1 MSTRIQ
7 GNSVSRMAANALQAN
22 HKSLGRS
29 ANRISSGSRVANI
42 GTDASGSAVAVNLST
57 RANSIRQAAR
67 NANDGLTI
75 LATNEGA
82 AKTTGDL
89 LVRMRELAIQSS
101 SETLSDTERAYASD
115 EFSSKADEIKRLVFV
130 TQFNGASIA
139 SGLSRD
145 VQVGADNSSDHQI
158 SITGANIKAV
168 HLEVRTTSIATASD
182 ALSALDDI
190 DDAMDV
196 LNSQRANL
204 GAEMNRL
211 ESALS
216 NATAEAEAL
225 TGAASRIF
233 DTDYAEETAHMT
245 ALQIRSQAG
254 MAALSQANNM
264 SSSVI
269 SLIG

>member
-1 MSTRIQ
+1 
-7 GNSVSRMAANALQAN
+7 MAANSLQAN

-29 ANRISSGSRVANI
+29 ASRISSGSRVANI

-57 RANSIRQAAR
+57 RANSVRQAVR
-67 NANDGLTI
+67 NANDGMTI

-158 SITGANIKAV
+158 SITGANIKLV
-168 HLEVRTTSIATASD
+168 HLQVSTTTIATASD
-182 ALSALDDI
+182 AQSALDDI
-190 DDAMDV
+190 DDAVDV
-196 LNSQRANL
+196 LSTQRANL

-245 ALQIRSQAG
+245 ALQIQSQAG